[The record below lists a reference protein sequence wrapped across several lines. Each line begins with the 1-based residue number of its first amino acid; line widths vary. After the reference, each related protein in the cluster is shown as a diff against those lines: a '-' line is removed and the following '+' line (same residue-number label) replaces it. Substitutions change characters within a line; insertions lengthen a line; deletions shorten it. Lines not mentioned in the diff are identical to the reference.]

1 MEVEVEPCDLDVNRV
16 SSSKQQGQ
24 TRNRIPQG
32 AIVGTG
38 FVGATTAY
46 ALLMSGIS
54 VELVLIDRDRKRADG
69 HVQDLRDAEVF
80 SHSIRVFAG
89 VLGDCCSAD
98 ITIITACVSQSAQ
111 KSRMDGL
118 KETAAMLKG
127 VVTDLSRLNPHGILL
142 IASNPVD
149 VLTYTRR

>member
-1 MEVEVEPCDLDVNRV
+1 
-16 SSSKQQGQ
+16 
-24 TRNRIPQG
+24 
-32 AIVGTG
+32 
-38 FVGATTAY
+38 
-46 ALLMSGIS
+46 MSGIS

-80 SHSIRVFAG
+80 SHSIRVFAD
-89 VLGDCCSAD
+89 VLGDCWSAD
-98 ITIITACVSQSAQ
+98 TTIITAGVSQSAQ